1 MANNTITFNPD
12 SNAAY
17 GVNLTILEGADFKST
32 FKVKKENKA
41 SFDLSGYAIHA
52 KMKKSVAIGASTGG
66 IQGFTAGITSAAA
79 GEFNISLTDTITKD
93 LKPGRY
99 YYDINVVSSASTVFK
114 MVSGNVVVEG
124 GLPVS

>member
-1 MANNTITFNPD
+1 MVNNTITFNPD
-12 SNAAY
+12 SNVAF

-32 FKVKKENKA
+32 FKVNKENKSA
-41 SFDLSGYAIHA
+41 FDLTGYAIHG

-79 GEFNISLTDTITKD
+79 GEFNISLTDTITQD

-99 YYDINVVSSASTVFK
+99 YYDINVVSSASTVYK
-114 MVSGNVVVEG
+114 MVSGNVLVEG
-124 GLPVS
+124 GLSV

>member
-17 GVNLTILEGADFKST
+17 GVNLTILQGADFTST
-32 FKVKKENKA
+32 FKVRQENK
-41 SFDLSGYAIHA
+41 SNFDLTGYALHA
-52 KMKKSVAIGASTGG
+52 KMKKSVAIGASSGG
-66 IQGFTAGITSAAA
+66 IHGMTAGITSVTG
-79 GEFNISLTDTITKD
+79 GEFTISLTDTITKD

-99 YYDINVVSSASTVFK
+99 YFDINAVKSSTVYK

-124 GLPVS
+124 GLSVS

>member
-12 SNAAY
+12 SNIAF

-32 FKVKKENKA
+32 FAVNKENKTA
-41 SFDLSGYAIHA
+41 FDLSGYSVSA

-66 IQGFTAGITSAAA
+66 IQAFTAGITSAAA

-99 YYDINVVSSASTVFK
+99 YYDINVVSSASTVYK
-114 MVSGNVVVEG
+114 MISGNVLVEG
-124 GLPVS
+124 GLSI

>member
-17 GVNLTILEGADFKST
+17 GVNLTILQGADFQST
-32 FKVKKENKA
+32 FKVLQENKLN
-41 SFDLSGYAIHA
+41 FNFTGYALHA
-52 KMKKSVAIGASTGG
+52 KMKKSVAIGASSGG
-66 IQGFTAGITSAAA
+66 IQGMTAGITSVTG
-79 GEFNISLTDTITKD
+79 GEFYISLSDSITED

-99 YYDINVVSSASTVFK
+99 YFDINATKSNATVYK

-124 GLPVS
+124 GLS

>member
-12 SNAAY
+12 SNTAY
-17 GVNLTILEGADFKST
+17 GVNLTILEGADFRST
-32 FKVKKENKA
+32 FKVNKENKSA
-41 SFDLSGYAIHA
+41 FDLSGYAVHA
-52 KMKKSVAIGASTGG
+52 KLKKSVAIGSSSGG
-66 IQGFTAGITSAAA
+66 ITTFTSGISSAAA

-99 YYDINVVSSASTVFK
+99 YFDINVVSSASTVYK

-124 GLPVS
+124 GLSV

>member
-1 MANNTITFNPD
+1 MANNTITFSTD

-17 GVNLTILEGADFKST
+17 GVNLTILQGADFSST
-32 FKVKKENKA
+32 FKVRQENK
-41 SFDLSGYAIHA
+41 SDFNLTSYSLYA

-66 IQGFTAGITSAAA
+66 IQSFTTGITSVTG
-79 GEFNISLTDTITKD
+79 GEFTISLTDTITKD

-99 YYDINVVSSASTVFK
+99 YFDINAVKSSTVYK

-124 GLPVS
+124 GLSVY

>member
-17 GVNLTILEGADFKST
+17 GVNLTILQGADFQST
-32 FKVKKENKA
+32 FKVLQENKLNFNLTNY
-41 SFDLSGYAIHA
+41 SLST

-66 IQGFTAGITSAAA
+66 IQSFTTGITSVTG
-79 GEFNISLTDTITKD
+79 GEFYISLSDSITED

-99 YYDINVVSSASTVFK
+99 YFDINATKSNATVYK

-124 GLPVS
+124 GLS

>member
-17 GVNLTILEGADFKST
+17 GVNLTILQGADFTSS
-32 FKVKKENKA
+32 FKVLQENKLN
-41 SFDLSGYAIHA
+41 FNFTGYALHA
-52 KMKKSVAIGASTGG
+52 KMKKSVAIGASSGG
-66 IQGFTAGITSAAA
+66 IQGMTAGITSVTG
-79 GEFNISLTDTITKD
+79 GEFYISLSDTTTKD

-99 YYDINVVSSASTVFK
+99 YFDINAVKSSTVYK

-124 GLPVS
+124 GLSVS

>member
-12 SNAAY
+12 SNVAF

-32 FKVKKENKA
+32 FKVNKENKSA
-41 SFDLSGYAIHA
+41 FDLTGYAIHG

-66 IQGFTAGITSAAA
+66 IQSFTTGITSVTG
-79 GEFNISLTDTITKD
+79 GEFTISLTDTITKD

-99 YYDINVVSSASTVFK
+99 YFDINAVKSSIVYK

-124 GLPVS
+124 GLSVS

>member
-17 GVNLTILEGADFKST
+17 GVNLTILQGADFTST
-32 FKVKKENKA
+32 FKVLQENKLN
-41 SFDLSGYAIHA
+41 FNLTGYALHA
-52 KMKKSVAIGASTGG
+52 KMKKSVAIGASSGG
-66 IQGFTAGITSAAA
+66 IQGITAGITSVAD
-79 GEFNISLTDTITKD
+79 GEFSISLTDTITKD

-99 YYDINVVSSASTVFK
+99 YFDINAVKSSIVYK

-124 GLPVS
+124 GLSVF

>member
-17 GVNLTILEGADFKST
+17 GVNLTILQGADFTST
-32 FKVKKENKA
+32 FKVRQENK
-41 SFDLSGYAIHA
+41 SNFDLTGYALHA
-52 KMKKSVAIGASTGG
+52 KMKKSVAIGASSGG
-66 IQGFTAGITSAAA
+66 IQGITAGITSVAG

-99 YYDINVVSSASTVFK
+99 YFDINAVKSSTVYK
-114 MVSGNVVVEG
+114 MVSGNIVVEG
-124 GLPVS
+124 GLSVS

>member
-12 SNAAY
+12 SNTAY
-17 GVNLTILEGADFKST
+17 GVNLTILEGADFRST
-32 FKVKKENKA
+32 FKVNKENKSA
-41 SFDLSGYAIHA
+41 FDLSGYAVHG
-52 KMKKSVAIGASTGG
+52 KLKKSVAIGSSSGG
-66 IQGFTAGITSAAA
+66 ITTFTSGISSAAA

-99 YYDINVVSSASTVFK
+99 YFDINVVSSASTVYK

-124 GLPVS
+124 GLSV

>member
-12 SNAAY
+12 SNTAF

-32 FKVKKENKA
+32 FKVNKENKTA
-41 SFDLSGYAIHA
+41 FDLSGYSVSA

-66 IQGFTAGITSAAA
+66 IQAFTAGITSAAA

-99 YYDINVVSSASTVFK
+99 YYDINVVSSASTVYK
-114 MVSGNVVVEG
+114 MISGNVLVEG
-124 GLPVS
+124 GLSI

>member
-12 SNAAY
+12 SNVAF
-17 GVNLTILEGADFKST
+17 GINLTILEGADFKST
-32 FKVKKENKA
+32 FKVNKENKSA
-41 SFDLSGYAIHA
+41 FDLTGYAIHG

-79 GEFNISLTDTITKD
+79 GEFNISLTDTITQD

-99 YYDINVVSSASTVFK
+99 YYDINVVSSASTVYK
-114 MVSGNVVVEG
+114 MVSGNVLVEG
-124 GLPVS
+124 GLSV

>member
-12 SNAAY
+12 SNVAF

-32 FKVKKENKA
+32 FKVNKENKSA
-41 SFDLSGYAIHA
+41 FDLTGYAIHG
-52 KMKKSVAIGASTGG
+52 KMKKSVAVGASTGG

-79 GEFNISLTDTITKD
+79 GEFNISLTDTITQD

-99 YYDINVVSSASTVFK
+99 YYDINVVSSASTVYK
-114 MVSGNVVVEG
+114 MVSGNVLVEG
-124 GLPVS
+124 GLSV

>member
-1 MANNTITFNPD
+1 MANNTITFNPN
-12 SNAAY
+12 SNTAY

-32 FKVKKENKA
+32 FKVNKENKSA
-41 SFDLSGYAIHA
+41 FDLTGYAIHG

-66 IQGFTAGITSAAA
+66 IQGFTAGITSAAG

-99 YYDINVVSSASTVFK
+99 YYDINVVSSASTVYK
-114 MVSGNVVVEG
+114 MISGNIVVEG
-124 GLPVS
+124 GLSV

>member
-1 MANNTITFNPD
+1 MANNTITFNPN
-12 SNAAY
+12 SNTAY

-32 FKVKKENKA
+32 FKVNKENKSA
-41 SFDLSGYAIHA
+41 FDLTGYAIHG
-52 KMKKSVAIGASTGG
+52 KMKKSVAIGASSGG
-66 IQGFTAGITSAAA
+66 IQDFTSGITSATS

-114 MVSGNVVVEG
+114 MVSGNIVVEG
-124 GLPVS
+124 GLSV

>member
-1 MANNTITFNPD
+1 MANNTITFSTD

-17 GVNLTILEGADFKST
+17 GVNLTILQGADFSST
-32 FKVKKENKA
+32 FKVRQENK
-41 SFDLSGYAIHA
+41 SDFNLTSYSLSA

-66 IQGFTAGITSAAA
+66 IQSFTTVITSATD
-79 GEFNISLTDTITKD
+79 GEFYIFLSDSTTED

-99 YYDINVVSSASTVFK
+99 YFDINATKSSTVYK

-124 GLPVS
+124 GLS